1 MSNDQLE
8 TQITELDNLPEHR
21 EIVTFMRRSAPLNT
35 SQRTALEDYR
45 DLILEYPVGDLRQ
58 HFEHPERPLTVEIGF
73 GMGRSL
79 VLMAKANP
87 ERNFVGIEVHVPG
100 IAQCVYEA
108 GMAGLKNLFVLDA
121 DAIQV
126 LREMPDNSINCV
138 QLYSPDPWQ
147 KKRHFK
153 RRFVSHE
160 RMPLVE
166 QKLAK
171 GGWFH
176 AATDW
181 EHYAAW
187 MLDVLDNRP
196 ALKNLYGKGNAAP
209 RPDWRPE
216 TKFERRGHE
225 AGVQAFKDQRPPDDG
240 QAEDRDG
247 RDPRHAEQRRVVDRQ
262 HAQVFHGGD
271 HGHVVSRGR
280 GSDGSGSS
288 SGWADGS
295 QAVGCR
301 LVKPARQRLKFCT

>member
-45 DLILEYPVGDLRQ
+45 GLILEYPVGDLRQ
-58 HFEHPERPLTVEIGF
+58 HFEQPERPLTVEIGF

-108 GMAGLKNLFVLDA
+108 GMAGLKNLRVLDA

-138 QLYSPDPWQ
+138 QLYFPDPWQ

-153 RRFVSHE
+153 RRFVIHE
-160 RMPLVE
+160 RMQLVE
-166 QKLAK
+166 QKLEL
-171 GGWFH
+171 GGTFH

-181 EHYAAW
+181 EPYAEW

-196 ALKNLYGKGNAAP
+196 NLENVAGKGQSYP
-209 RPDWRPE
+209 RPELRPV
-216 TKFERRGHE
+216 TKFERLGIESGHKIND
-225 AGVQAFKDQRPPDDG
+225 FLIK
-240 QAEDRDG
+240 
-247 RDPRHAEQRRVVDRQ
+247 
-262 HAQVFHGGD
+262 
-271 HGHVVSRGR
+271 
-280 GSDGSGSS
+280 
-288 SGWADGS
+288 
-295 QAVGCR
+295 
-301 LVKPARQRLKFCT
+301 KIN

>member
-138 QLYSPDPWQ
+138 QLYFPDPWQ

-153 RRFVSHE
+153 RRFVIHE
-160 RMPLVE
+160 RMQLVE
-166 QKLAK
+166 QKLEL
-171 GGWFH
+171 GGTFH
-176 AATDW
+176 ALYRDW
-181 EHYAAW
+181 ETDRKSTRLNSSH
-187 MLDVLDNRP
+187 
-196 ALKNLYGKGNAAP
+196 LKL
-209 RPDWRPE
+209 
-216 TKFERRGHE
+216 
-225 AGVQAFKDQRPPDDG
+225 
-240 QAEDRDG
+240 
-247 RDPRHAEQRRVVDRQ
+247 
-262 HAQVFHGGD
+262 
-271 HGHVVSRGR
+271 SRMP
-280 GSDGSGSS
+280 SS
-288 SGWADGS
+288 A
-295 QAVGCR
+295 
-301 LVKPARQRLKFCT
+301 